1 LTLPLMRPVCQ
12 VALLM
17 GVIDVLKVFAIVYTT
32 TDGGPA
38 RLTEVVGM
46 YVFRTGFR
54 FYRLDYASAMAVVVV
69 ILISILAFLTMKALS
84 ENRRAAVAPPA
95 GRKR

>member
-1 LTLPLMRPVCQ
+1 MMRPVCQ
-12 VALLM
+12 VVLLM
-17 GVIDVLKVFAIVYTT
+17 GVIDVVKVFAIVFTT

-54 FYRLDYASAMAVVVV
+54 YYRLDYASAMALGVVVAV
-69 ILISILAFLTMKALS
+69 AILAFLAMRALS
-84 ENRRAAVAPPA
+84 ERAGAALAPSEVERR
-95 GRKR
+95 